1 MWTITETNISRHP
14 SGVVMAGFFI
24 MTNKDMIFIYREK
37 NGLSVYDMIPAY
49 VRRHKE
55 ETCPQCAYYKR
66 CRRSSFDIGGACREG
81 LAENG

>member
-1 MWTITETNISRHP
+1 M
-14 SGVVMAGFFI
+14 F
-24 MTNKDMIFIYREK
+24 MTNKEMIFIYRDK

-81 LAENG
+81 LAENGWFGKEYKGNEIQKEKP